1 MSSISGQSK
10 KSELN
15 PLKIHLKYLHILE
28 NQLSASPAAIS
39 HQQPSVI
46 SSYQPPPAI
55 SDQQPS
61 ATQAAISH
69 HSRSASKKLI
79 SQQLN
84 HQYALSASTKSDH
97 PSSHHTNHQLIS
109 RDTIS
114 YNQSTKTISRQQV
127 HHQPSAGSISQQPLT
142 INS

>member
-1 MSSISGQSK
+1 MGQRNKIRKNHRKSFSVSSISGQSK

-15 PLKIHLKYLHILE
+15 PLKIHLKYLYILE

-46 SSYQPPPAI
+46 SSHQPPPAI

-69 HSRSASKKLI
+69 HPRSASKKLI
-79 SQQLN
+79 SQ
-84 HQYALSASTKSDH
+84 
-97 PSSHHTNHQLIS
+97 
-109 RDTIS
+109 
-114 YNQSTKTISRQQV
+114 
-127 HHQPSAGSISQQPLT
+127 HQPSA
-142 INS
+142 